1 MSLLNDKKR
10 VSLTIIFLIIIFLS
24 TVVFSED
31 DTEKKKFDTDSFI
44 DKQLENL
51 NLDELQNILEDITNN
66 SDNEFNKIDIKKYV
80 SSLIKGEQIIS
91 ANDILEGI
99 LKSVF
104 KEFSNNLNL
113 LIQLLVL
120 SIICALLTNLH
131 SSFEKDTVGQLAFYV
146 CYIIIISIILKSFIG
161 AMNVGSTTIDR
172 MVDFMQALFPL
183 LITLLALMGGITS
196 SALLQP
202 IIVSSLNAVGAIIQ
216 NIVLPLIFF
225 STIIAIVNNLS
236 NKIQISKLSGL
247 LKQIVVVTLG
257 ISFTVFIGIMS
268 IHGAAASKLDGV
280 SIRTAKFAID
290 NFIPI
295 VGKFLSDSVDTVIG
309 YSMVLKNAVGLVGLL
324 ALFTICIIP
333 AIKIASLIFL
343 YKIIGAVIEPIA
355 DEKIV
360 NCLNEISKSLILIL
374 AAVLSVVLM
383 FFITT
388 TIIIGTGNATVMMR

>member
-1 MSLLNDKKR
+1 MFLLNDKKR

-31 DTEKKKFDTDSFI
+31 DTKRSEIDTDSFI

-51 NLDELQNILEDITNN
+51 NLDELQNILEDISNN

-91 ANDILEGI
+91 ADDILEGI

-146 CYIIIISIILKSFIG
+146 CYIIIISIIIKSFIG
-161 AMNVGSTTIDR
+161 AMNVGATTIDR

-236 NKIQISKLSGL
+236 NKMQISKLAGL

-333 AIKIASLIFL
+333 AIKITSLIFL